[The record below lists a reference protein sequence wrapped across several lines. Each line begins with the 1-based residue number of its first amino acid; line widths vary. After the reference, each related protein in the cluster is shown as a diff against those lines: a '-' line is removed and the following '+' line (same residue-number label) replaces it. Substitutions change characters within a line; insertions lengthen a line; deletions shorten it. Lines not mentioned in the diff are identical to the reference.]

1 MEKIKISYTAT
12 AINTGGRRGHVKTD
26 DGMLDFE
33 VAMPKEIG
41 GPGGKTN
48 PEQLF
53 AAGYATCFGGTLAAI
68 AKDTSL
74 KDSKITVKVHTG
86 VSDEGG
92 YALAVDIAVSIPKA
106 SSLEEAQELV
116 EAAHAECIY
125 SKAVKGN
132 IEVRIKAV

>member
-12 AINTGGRRGHVKTD
+12 AINTGGRMGHVRTD
-26 DGMLDFE
+26 DGMLDFD

-53 AAGYATCFGGTLAAI
+53 AAGYATCFGGTLGAV
-68 AKDTSL
+68 AKGISL
-74 KDSKITVKVHTG
+74 KDSEITVQVHTG
-86 VSDEGG
+86 VSDKGG
-92 YALAVDIAVSIPKA
+92 YALAVDITVSIPKA
-106 SSLEEAQELV
+106 PSLKEAQELV
-116 EAAHAECIY
+116 EAAHSECMF

-132 IEVRIKAV
+132 IELRVKAV

>member
-12 AINTGGRRGHVKTD
+12 AINTGGRMGHVRTD
-26 DGMLDFE
+26 DGMLDFD

-53 AAGYATCFGGTLAAI
+53 AAGYATCFGGTLGAI
-68 AKDTSL
+68 AKGVSL
-74 KDSKITVKVHTG
+74 KDSEITVQVHTG
-86 VSDEGG
+86 VSDKGG
-92 YALAVDIAVSIPKA
+92 YALAVDISVSIPKA
-106 SSLEEAQELV
+106 SSLKEAQELV
-116 EAAHAECIY
+116 EAAHSECMY

-132 IEVRIKAV
+132 IEVRVKAV

>member
-12 AINTGGRRGHVKTD
+12 AINTGGRMGHVKTD
-26 DGMLDFE
+26 DGILDFD

-68 AKDTSL
+68 AKGVSL
-74 KDSKITVKVHTG
+74 KDSKITVRVHTG
-86 VSDEGG
+86 ESDKGG
-92 YALAVDIAVSIPKA
+92 YALAVDIEVSIPKA
-106 SSLEEAQELV
+106 SSMTEAQELV
-116 EAAHAECIY
+116 AAADAACMY

-132 IEVRIKAV
+132 IEVRVKAV